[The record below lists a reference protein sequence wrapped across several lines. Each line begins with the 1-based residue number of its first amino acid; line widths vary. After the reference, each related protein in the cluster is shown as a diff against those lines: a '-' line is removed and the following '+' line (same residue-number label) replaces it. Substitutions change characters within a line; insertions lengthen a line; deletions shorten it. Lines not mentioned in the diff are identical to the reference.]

1 MDAPKV
7 KLHRTKE
14 WSTDQPAHEILPS
27 LPMRV
32 ALLGPSGS
40 GKTQLIQSMI
50 IDMYRTKGG
59 GSCFS
64 RIYIWSPSVHVDPAW
79 IPVKRFCE
87 TVLHQDDNKEKPS
100 TLWSWMPS

>member
-1 MDAPKV
+1 MDALKV

-14 WSTDQPAHEILPS
+14 WSTDQPAHAILPT

-40 GKTQLIQSMI
+40 GKTQLIQPMI

-64 RIYIWSPSVHVDPAW
+64 RVYIWSPSVHMAAAW
-79 IPVKRFCE
+79 IPVKTF
-87 TVLHQDDNKEKPS
+87 
-100 TLWSWMPS
+100 

>member
-40 GKTQLIQSMI
+40 GKTQL
-50 IDMYRTKGG
+50 GN
-59 GSCFS
+59 
-64 RIYIWSPSVHVDPAW
+64 VHDLV
-79 IPVKRFCE
+79 E
-87 TVLHQDDNKEKPS
+87 KERE
-100 TLWSWMPS
+100 